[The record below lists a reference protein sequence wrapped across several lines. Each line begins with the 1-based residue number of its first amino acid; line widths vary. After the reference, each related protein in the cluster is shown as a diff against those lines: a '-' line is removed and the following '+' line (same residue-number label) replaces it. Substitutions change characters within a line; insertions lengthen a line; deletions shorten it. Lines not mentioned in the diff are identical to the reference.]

1 LGIFFFYVIT
11 EEYQDVVD
19 SINKGMPVVK
29 LLPHSRVSI
38 AIRELARNVEMAL
51 KIKEAHE
58 VKTA

>member
-1 LGIFFFYVIT
+1 MIT